1 MKKII
6 FPVFFLIFLV
16 GCSPPTSNLVND
28 TVQTEIAESSDIKEN
43 LSSTDNQEN
52 SNHWEEE
59 EKIAAILTLSDFDIT
74 VLSDNSEKRIL
85 LFTKD
90 NQKYYKS
97 IFVKST
103 KFLKIIDLKNNDTE
117 IFYGGL

>member
-16 GCSPPTSNLVND
+16 GCSPSTSNLVND

-74 VLSDNSEKRIL
+74 ILSDNSEKRIL